1 MKVDPEPE
9 LIDSPLSRSMEWDG
23 VRLEIQ
29 IYRLANERG
38 WYLEVVNERG
48 TSIVWDDP
56 FASDRDAD
64 AAFRATLARE
74 GVKAF
79 LDAD

>member
-9 LIDSPLSRSMEWDG
+9 LIDSPLSRSMEWEG

-29 IYRLANERG
+29 IYRLATERG

-56 FASDRDAD
+56 FTSDRDAECCIPRH
-64 AAFRATLARE
+64 ARAR
-74 GVKAF
+74 GR
-79 LDAD
+79 

>member
-29 IYRLANERG
+29 IYRLATERG

-64 AAFRATLARE
+64 AAFRDTLARE

>member
-1 MKVDPEPE
+1 MKVEPEPE

-23 VRLEIQ
+23 VRLDIQ
-29 IYRLANERG
+29 IYRLATERG
-38 WYLEVVNERG
+38 WTLEVINERN

-64 AAFRATLARE
+64 AAFRDALARE
-74 GVKAF
+74 GIEAF
-79 LDAD
+79 LDT

>member
-1 MKVDPEPE
+1 MKVEPEPE
-9 LIDSPLSRSMEWDG
+9 LIDSTLSRSMEWDG
-23 VRLEIQ
+23 VRLDIQ
-29 IYRLANERG
+29 IYRIATERG
-38 WYLEVVNERG
+38 WTLEVVNERG

-64 AAFRATLARE
+64 AAFRDTLARE
-74 GVKAF
+74 GIKAF